1 MYCSEYTS
9 FKNLLL
15 YIHQINKHTHTHK
28 EENTMY
34 FNLPDGITMDDIE
47 RYMGDDEA
55 EDPLEIIKRIADF
68 FKKEGKTEVTV
79 EDVIWYCDNN
89 RGELDFLEDYMKW
102 DDYAVELYDE
112 FRKGNQDAWVECL
125 KCAVESINYYM

>member
-1 MYCSEYTS
+1 MYS
-9 FKNLLL
+9 
-15 YIHQINKHTHTHK
+15 
-28 EENTMY
+28 
-34 FNLPDGITMDDIE
+34 NLPDDITMDDIE
-47 RYMGDDEA
+47 RYMGDDET